1 MINRTAFKIILIA
14 LATLLVST
22 SCKEK
27 DQSSIDGTIKNI
39 DNQVEV
45 KLLRQEFG
53 KVVPVQTVRLTP
65 KKSTFKIGVG
75 KLEEPTFFQLH
86 VEGTRNNVAVLLL
99 EPGEKAVVNIDL
111 KNFMD
116 YEVEGANES
125 LKTKALSEQLA
136 KTLKT
141 LDSLNNQQSLAT
153 TAVQRLKINEEYEAA
168 VEKQREFSTKF
179 IWENPMS
186 RASVMALYQKVSDER
201 FVFEKAEDIQ
211 LFKVVAS
218 SLIARYPDS
227 EYSKGMLRD
236 IKNQEKIL
244 TSARLQSFIQVA
256 ESSLPEIALPNPK
269 GDTIRLSSLKG
280 KVILL
285 DFWAS
290 FSQENLLENR
300 ELLELYK
307 RYNSKGFEI
316 YQISLDIEREPWLA
330 AIESGG
336 LPWVNVSELNPNG
349 SRVVGLYNVTRLPAN
364 YLIGRNYD
372 IVGKNL
378 FGRDLESKLKEI
390 L

>member
-1 MINRTAFKIILIA
+1 
-14 LATLLVST
+14 
-22 SCKEK
+22 
-27 DQSSIDGTIKNI
+27 
-39 DNQVEV
+39 
-45 KLLRQEFG
+45 
-53 KVVPVQTVRLTP
+53 
-65 KKSTFKIGVG
+65 
-75 KLEEPTFFQLH
+75 
-86 VEGTRNNVAVLLL
+86 
-99 EPGEKAVVNIDL
+99 
-111 KNFMD
+111 
-116 YEVEGANES
+116 
-125 LKTKALSEQLA
+125 
-136 KTLKT
+136 
-141 LDSLNNQQSLAT
+141 
-153 TAVQRLKINEEYEAA
+153 
-168 VEKQREFSTKF
+168 
-179 IWENPMS
+179 MS
-186 RASVMALYQKVSDER
+186 RASVMALYQKISDDR

-244 TSARLQSFIQVA
+244 TSARLQSLIQVA
-256 ESSLPEIALPNPK
+256 ESSLPEIALPNTN
-269 GDTIRLSSLKG
+269 GDTVKLSSLRG

-307 RYNSKGFEI
+307 RYKSKGFEI
-316 YQISLDIEREPWLA
+316 YQVSLDIEREPWLA
-330 AIESGG
+330 AIESVG
-336 LPWVNVSELNPNG
+336 LPWVNVCELNPNG

-378 FGRDLESKLKEI
+378 FGRDLENKLKEI

>member
-1 MINRTAFKIILIA
+1 MINRTALKIILIA
-14 LATLLVST
+14 LATLLLST
-22 SCKEK
+22 ACKER
-27 DQSSIDGTIKNI
+27 DQSSVVGTIKNI
-39 DNQVEV
+39 DTQVEV
-45 KLLRQEFG
+45 KLLRQEFSR
-53 KVVPVQTVRLTP
+53 VVPVQSVKLTP
-65 KKSTFKIGVG
+65 RKPTFKIGVG

-86 VEGTRNNVAVLLL
+86 VEGTRSNVAVLLL
-99 EPGEKAVVNIDL
+99 EPEENAVVNIDL
-111 KNFMD
+111 NSFMD

-125 LKTKALSEQLA
+125 LKTKALSIQLS

-141 LDSLNNQQSLAT
+141 LDSLNNQLSQAT
-153 TAVQRLKINEEYEAA
+153 TTAQRLKISEEYEAT
-168 VEKQREFSTKF
+168 VEKQREFSSKF

-186 RASVMALYQKVSDER
+186 RASVMALYQKINDDR

-227 EYSKGMLRD
+227 DYSKGMLRD
-236 IKNQEKIL
+236 IKNQERIL
-244 TSARLQSFIQVA
+244 SSARLQSLIQVA
-256 ESSLPEIALPNPK
+256 ESSLPEIALPNTK
-269 GDTIRLSSLKG
+269 GDTVKLSSLRG

-307 RYNSKGFEI
+307 RYKSKGFEI
-316 YQISLDIEREPWLA
+316 YQVSLDIEREPWLA
-330 AIESGG
+330 AIESVG

-349 SRVVGLYNVTRLPAN
+349 SRVIGLYNVTRLPAN

-378 FGRDLESKLKEI
+378 FGRDLENKLKEI